1 MLRRI
6 AYTTLQTQLPGAVA
20 IALTFAVAASATF
33 FATSP
38 TVATSDDSL
47 SAAFQTPQTFLGRFL
62 VSEIENRM
70 ERISGKKLE
79 PAQRAKK
86 AREIASAIA
95 EASYTYDVDPFL
107 LLSMIEVESRYNHL
121 AVGTVGE
128 LGLMQIKPTTA
139 LWISPVTDEL
149 HACNLHEI
157 RCNIM
162 MGATYVSHLKSRTEK
177 RRLRDESGHLTSSRA
192 FREHVLRSYNLGP
205 ARADR
210 LASEREPATDGLSA
224 AQAHSPK
231 SYAVKIARRALAF
244 RSRYMVAAVPVPK
257 AADRTN
263 IAARVPQTTSTVAMI
278 Q

>member
-1 MLRRI
+1 M
-6 AYTTLQTQLPGAVA
+6 
-20 IALTFAVAASATF
+20 ALTFSIAASATF
-33 FATSP
+33 IATS
-38 TVATSDDSL
+38 TVISPFSKSSDKGL
-47 SAAFQTPQTFLGRFL
+47 SSSHLAPQTFLGRFL

-79 PAQRAKK
+79 PTLRTNK

-139 LWISPVTDEL
+139 RWISPVTDEL
-149 HACNLHEI
+149 HGCNLHEI

-162 MGATYVSHLKSRTEK
+162 MGATYVSHLKTRTEK
-177 RRLRDESGHLTSSRA
+177 RRLRDESGQLTSTKA

-210 LASEREPATDGLSA
+210 LASEREPATELSFATQTA
-224 AQAHSPK
+224 APA
-231 SYAVKIARRALAF
+231 SYASKIARRALAF
-244 RSRYMVAAVPVPK
+244 RSRYMVAAVPVPRAK
-257 AADRTN
+257 DRNN
-263 IAARVPQTTSTVAMI
+263 IGLAARVPQTTSAVAMI